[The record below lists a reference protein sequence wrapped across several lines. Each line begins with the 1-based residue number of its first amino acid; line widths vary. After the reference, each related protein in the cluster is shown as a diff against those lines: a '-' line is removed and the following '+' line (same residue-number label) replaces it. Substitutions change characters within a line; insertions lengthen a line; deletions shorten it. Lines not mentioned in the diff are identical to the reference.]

1 MIRLLLAALLFAS
14 PALAQRSGYDDA
26 SVQTRAMQDDDS
38 ANPGFLWVRHGEEL
52 WSQPTG
58 TAGKSCANCHN
69 APDTLRNVAARYPAW
84 DATLARPITLVQRI
98 NRCRE
103 SHQGTTAL
111 APDND
116 IMLALSALVGLQSR
130 GTKIVVAND
139 GPLAPFLA
147 DGARLF
153 RQRQGQLNLSCANC
167 HDDRAGQRLGGS
179 IIPEGHANGYP
190 QYRLEWQGLGSFN
203 RRLRSCLIGV
213 RAEPYG
219 PASAEAVAI
228 ELYLMQR
235 AGGLTVETPSV
246 RP

>member
-1 MIRLLLAALLFAS
+1 MIRLLLAAWLCAS

-26 SVQTRAMQDDDS
+26 SAETRAMQDDDS

-52 WSQPTG
+52 WSQP
-58 TAGKSCANCHN
+58 AGSSGKTCATCHN
-69 APDTLRNVAARYPAW
+69 TPDTLRGVAARYPAW
-84 DATLARPITLVQRI
+84 DATLARPIALLQRI

-103 SHQGTTAL
+103 THQGATAL

-116 IMLALSALVGLQSR
+116 MMLALSALVGLQSR
-130 GTKIVVAND
+130 GMSVAITTD
-139 GPLAPFLA
+139 GPLVPFLA

-213 RAEPYG
+213 RAEPYAPG
-219 PASAEAVAI
+219 AAEAVAI
-228 ELYLMQR
+228 ELYLARR
-235 AGGLTVETPSV
+235 AAGLMVETPSV